1 MSEGKQFNYQC
12 RCCFL
17 EVILCNLPYVAMGES
32 FPCSYDNGLVSLL
45 CETDI
50 Q

>member
-17 EVILCNLPYVAMGES
+17 EVILYEISTNVAILGD
-32 FPCSYDNGLVSLL
+32 CSLGHMIMVIFLVA
-45 CETDI
+45 
-50 Q
+50 